1 MTNVLL
7 IEDDSAISGIITY
20 YLEEMEQYRVILAP
34 DIQTVRSLRCM
45 EFDVILLDVMLPDG
59 DGVTLCR
66 ELRQSFHCPI
76 LFISCIDDNDTIIRA
91 LENGGDDYIVKP
103 FSNQVLH
110 ARIQANI
117 RRVSMDRN
125 PPPCREMSAGS
136 LRLDLVNKT
145 LHTAEGSYSLG
156 NIELRLLAFFFEHP
170 RQYFMSGELYRLIW
184 GKPSMGDT
192 RTVMVHICNIRKKIE
207 KDPANPTLLRN
218 VVGKGYIF
226 DVPPEQ
232 DSH

>member
-1 MTNVLL
+1 MIQVLL
-7 IEDDSAISGIITY
+7 IEDDTAISSIITF
-20 YLEEMEQYRVILAP
+20 YLEEMEQYRVTAAP
-34 DIQTVRSLRCM
+34 DLQTVRSMYRL
-45 EFDVILLDVMLPDG
+45 EFDVILLDIMLPDG

-66 ELRQSFHCPI
+66 ELRQSFACPI

-91 LENGGDDYIVKP
+91 LESGGDDYIVKP

-117 RRVSMDRN
+117 RRVLLDRD
-125 PPPCREMSAGS
+125 PPPCRELSAGP
-136 LRLDLVNKT
+136 LRLELANKT
-145 LHTAEGSYSLG
+145 LHTPESSFSLG
-156 NIELRLLAFFFEHP
+156 NIEFRLLAFFFEHP
-170 RQYFMSGELYRLIW
+170 RRYFMAGELYRLIW

-207 KDPANPTLLRN
+207 KDPTNPVLLRN

-226 DVPPEQ
+226 DAGNA
-232 DSH
+232 